1 MITTVNDGPSF
12 LCRSGRTARVSAARP
27 KGVISTEPVSRRAP
41 SQVRQVRRAPSARSG
56 GADPSAV
63 RLSWPGRLWRADDA
77 STPTSAP
84 GKTLRAVEIAGG
96 GSARHRLV
104 HGDGLDVLGALERE
118 GLGGEVDLV
127 YVDPPYAS
135 DRDYVAEA
143 RLDGPADG
151 RALRTLAYGDRWSQ
165 ERGGVGAYLDMLA
178 PRLEA
183 LTRLLSPRGT
193 IWVHL
198 DWRAAYLVRAILD
211 EILGRDAFKN
221 EIVWRRAPNLGR
233 QAASGQFGRTL
244 DTIIVY
250 GREHATLRPPTRLEP
265 IEPNAI
271 RWDGD
276 GRPFTSAPRGD
287 YTDASIAKLE
297 AEGRVHRT
305 STGRVYIKYFLVK
318 NAEGVLCRERRVDAL
333 WTDVPP
339 LRHAVSSERT
349 GYPTQKPVA
358 LLERII
364 ACATE
369 PGALV
374 VDAFAGSGT
383 TGVAAHTL
391 GRRAILVDASPVAI
405 ATARARLLRA
415 HAPLSVESA
424 EGTKAP
430 EGKGVKVAVKGSSV
444 RLLAPTEPLAW
455 AVGTEHDG
463 VFHAVWHAERVPG
476 TKPVPATLEAQLPD
490 VAPSNLRVRVFWDDG
505 SVGTWA
511 ARRSASALQTGP
523 GAKAKSEEQAGGAT
537 S

>member
-1 MITTVNDGPSF
+1 M
-12 LCRSGRTARVSAARP
+12 
-27 KGVISTEPVSRRAP
+27 
-41 SQVRQVRRAPSARSG
+41 
-56 GADPSAV
+56 
-63 RLSWPGRLWRADDA
+63 RLSWAGRRWRQGGDVL
-77 STPTSAP
+77 PTSAP
-84 GKTLRAVEIAGG
+84 PKELQSVEIVGNG
-96 GSARHRLV
+96 TSPHRLV
-104 HGDGLDVLGALERE
+104 HGDGLDVLGALEAE
-118 GLGGEVDLV
+118 GLGGKVDLV

-151 RALRTLAYGDRWSQ
+151 RALRTLAYEDRWSQ
-165 ERGGVGAYLDMLA
+165 ERGGVAAYLDMLA

-198 DWRAAYLVRAILD
+198 DWRAAYLVRTILD

-244 DTIIVY
+244 DTIVVY
-250 GREHATLRPPTRLEP
+250 GREDAILRPPTRLEP

-271 RWDGD
+271 RWDDD

-287 YTDASIAKLE
+287 YTDASIAKLD

-305 STGRVYIKYFLVK
+305 PSGRVYIKYFLVK

-339 LRHAVSSERT
+339 LRHAISSERT
-349 GYPTQKPVA
+349 GYPTQKPRA

-364 ACATE
+364 TCATE
-369 PGALV
+369 PGGIV

-383 TGVAAHTL
+383 TGVAAHAL
-391 GRRAILVDASPVAI
+391 GRRAILADTSAVAI
-405 ATARARLLRA
+405 ATARARLLREK
-415 HAPLSVESA
+415 APLRVERTA
-424 EGTKAP
+424 GTTTP
-430 EGKGVKVAVKGSSV
+430 EAKGVKVEVKNDSV
-444 RLLAPTEPLAW
+444 RLLAPVEPLAW
-455 AVGTEHDG
+455 AVGTEQLG
-463 VFHAVWHAERVPG
+463 VFHAAWHAERVPG
-476 TKPVPATLEAQLPD
+476 TRPVPAALEAHVPRR
-490 VAPSNLRVRVFWDDG
+490 PNLRVRVFCDDG
-505 SVGTWA
+505 SVGTWG
-511 ARRSASALQTGP
+511 ARKARSD
-523 GAKAKSEEQAGGAT
+523 EDAGGAT